1 MLYRYWTSFRDFSSN
16 SWNTAFDKR
25 LQLFFRAL
33 YPTEV
38 RHWLIFKPLNNR
50 VQNLYINR
58 SHFFFMPWKKKW
70 LQFNHTVFVRCP
82 GSVVKYFYLELHTSC
97 ITCKKPKYCVRG
109 FFNLPAI
116 NYRPLDWFLISF
128 FRFWNRK

>member
-1 MLYRYWTSFRDFSSN
+1 MQTWKIWTYKVREGPRDSRRISSWRVLYRYWTSFRDFSSN

-38 RHWLIFKPLNNR
+38 RHWLIFKPFNNR

-58 SHFFFMPWKKKW
+58 SHFFHAMKKKNGYSLTTPFSLGVRELW
-70 LQFNHTVFVRCP
+70 LNTFIYSCTLLALRVRNLNTV
-82 GSVVKYFYLELHTSC
+82 
-97 ITCKKPKYCVRG
+97 
-109 FFNLPAI
+109 
-116 NYRPLDWFLISF
+116 
-128 FRFWNRK
+128 

>member
-1 MLYRYWTSFRDFSSN
+1 MWKEEKKKRLLILWAQTWKIWTYKVREGPRDSRRISSCRVLYRYWTSFRDFSSN

-38 RHWLIFKPLNNR
+38 RHWLIFKPFNNR

-70 LQFNHTVFVRCP
+70 LQFNHTIFVRCP
-82 GSVVKYFYLELHTSC
+82 GTVVKYFYL
-97 ITCKKPKYCVRG
+97 
-109 FFNLPAI
+109 
-116 NYRPLDWFLISF
+116 
-128 FRFWNRK
+128 